1 MNMGFVGELVERFR
15 HAILPKEDREETE
28 KDNLD
33 FRKLK
38 NEQDGVLTEDEKLDI
53 ALDDTFPASD
63 PPAHIAKSDEDLKQ
77 Y

>member
-1 MNMGFVGELVERFR
+1 MSLSFVSELVEKFR
-15 HAILPKEDREETE
+15 HAILPKEDKE
-28 KDNLD
+28 KKNLD
-33 FRKLK
+33 FRKAK
-38 NEQDGVLTEDEKLDI
+38 NEQEGLLTEDEKLDI